1 MTEKLFTGT
10 LNHNQNKT
18 KTVSISL
25 NVPLKGQTFYI
36 RHRLSLIMT
45 KTVKDKQ
52 VFLDQAHMSILFSD
66 SEAKVSR
73 QGRKDADS
81 NDDTTNRFVDQKE
94 RPRNRTPLSPRNIS
108 NQSKPGGRGDGSE
121 FNVPLPDNGDRLYI
135 GQKGRQRIRTPLS
148 PRNNSNQS
156 RQMERDDTSEFNV
169 PLPDQGDRRSVGP
182 KGQRSKRTP
191 LSPRNISNQ
200 SSHVERDDASEFIA
214 PLPEKGTRNMRNRRQ
229 LSESRSGSRVQ
240 RQCNYQDSEQGEELE
255 GDSSRME
262 TWPYDERGEGLKKRK
277 RLASP

>member
-1 MTEKLFTGT
+1 
-10 LNHNQNKT
+10 
-18 KTVSISL
+18 
-25 NVPLKGQTFYI
+25 
-36 RHRLSLIMT
+36 MT

-52 VFLDQAHMSILFSD
+52 VFKDPAHMSILFSG
-66 SEAKVSR
+66 SEAKVSS
-73 QGRKDADS
+73 QGRKDADN
-81 NDDTTNRFVDQKE
+81 NDDTTNRRSVDQKE

-108 NQSKPGGRGDGSE
+108 NQSRAGERGDESE
-121 FNVPLPDNGDRLYI
+121 FNVPLPDNGDRLSV

-148 PRNNSNQS
+148 PRNNSNLS
-156 RQMERDDTSEFNV
+156 RHAERDDTSEFNV
-169 PLPDQGDRRSVGP
+169 PLPDQRTVGP
-182 KGQRSKRTP
+182 KARQSNRRP

-200 SSHVERDDASEFIA
+200 SRQVERDDASEFNA
-214 PLPEKGTRNMRNRRQ
+214 PLPENGARNMRNRRQ

-255 GDSSRME
+255 GDSIRME